1 MVGEPPRQALLVEGV
16 DDKHVVRHLYEQR
29 NKKSP
34 PFGILDKGGFP
45 DLKDAI
51 SPEIKSPNRT
61 ALGIL
66 ADAND
71 KPHNRWGEI
80 AHQIKQAVGQA
91 VELPTAVE
99 STGTIVEV
107 RPRVGIWLMP
117 DNLSPGELEDFIK
130 QLIPAGDPVWPRAQH
145 YIDDIP
151 AADRKF
157 NKKKILRAK
166 INAWLAAR
174 KEPRKMGAAI
184 GIGDLEATAPLAI
197 RFTDWL
203 QRLFG

>member
-1 MVGEPPRQALLVEGV
+1 MTGEPPSQALLVEGV
-16 DDKHVVRHLYEQR
+16 DDKHVVWHLYELRHQ
-29 NKKSP
+29 KSP
-34 PFGILDKGGFP
+34 SFGILDKGGFP
-45 DLKDAI
+45 DLKAAI

-71 KPHNRWGEI
+71 KPHDRWGEI
-80 AHQIKQAVGQA
+80 AHQIEQAVGQA
-91 VELPTAVE
+91 VELPTAVG
-99 STGTIVEV
+99 STGTIVEGK
-107 RPRVGIWLMP
+107 PRVGIWLMP
-117 DNLSPGELEDFIK
+117 DNLSPGELEDFIE
-130 QLIPAGDPVWPRAQH
+130 QLIPAGDPVWPRAQR

-151 AADRKF
+151 AGERKF
-157 NKKKILRAK
+157 KQKKVLRAK
-166 INAWLAAR
+166 IHAWLAAR